1 MQTKYE
7 QITELRETAT
17 LINQLEFKIQFNSN
31 SIEQLTKY
39 NSHKENTDLINELTA
54 ITDKLKTNLQKHKE
68 VFDLL
73 LSNIKPYQSK
83 EVERELKVG
92 DVLVCHREDKKFY
105 PNIKVGKE
113 YPIKDICNGQ
123 LYDIIFD
130 DDNGLREAVTSEI
143 NSYFYYK
150 NFFTLK

>member
-54 ITDKLKTNLQKHKE
+54 ITDRLKNDLQKHKE

-73 LSNIKPYQSK
+73 LSNIKPY
-83 EVERELKVG
+83 
-92 DVLVCHREDKKFY
+92 Y
-105 PNIKVGKE
+105 N
-113 YPIKDICNGQ
+113 CN
-123 LYDIIFD
+123 Y
-130 DDNGLREAVTSEI
+130 N
-143 NSYFYYK
+143 
-150 NFFTLK
+150 